1 VSTTT
6 TTSAAP
12 TFTTDASEN
21 QTDRAELS
29 IFLATPALADP
40 RDTYRFALNS
50 ILTAEALGYSYA
62 WVAEAHFNPLI
73 ALPAALTF
81 LAAAAQATDRIR
93 LGTAVVPLAFDHP
106 IRVAETAAI
115 VDALS
120 DHRLELGV
128 GKGNPRGFSTDS
140 YNAFG
145 LDEGNRNEIFAEAVA
160 ALKAALGEPI
170 PAGDKE
176 VSIVPPAA
184 GLLERIWQA
193 TGDHATAAAAGRA
206 GDGLMLFRTVP
217 DGVAGEV
224 QSLLID
230 SYLEQFDHSAGQP
243 RIGIS
248 RSLLIASSREQAI
261 ADAVAD
267 VEARPDS
274 HPFGPESL
282 DEESVAAFLT
292 KADVVFGSTEDVIEG
307 LNKDAAVARSTTYL
321 FNLPYTPAGS
331 TAQDEALE
339 LIATEVYP
347 HMRSILS

>member
-1 VSTTT
+1 MSTA
-6 TTSAAP
+6 SAAP
-12 TFTTDASEN
+12 DLTTDANEN
-21 QTDRAELS
+21 LTDRGELS
-29 IFLATPALADP
+29 IFLATPAVADP

-93 LGTAVVPLAFDHP
+93 LGTAVVPLAFDNP

-115 VDALS
+115 VNALS
-120 DHRLELGV
+120 DYRLELGV
-128 GKGNPRGFSTDS
+128 GKGNPRGFSTDT

-145 LDEGNRNEIFAEAVA
+145 LDEAKRNEIFDDAVA

-176 VSIVPPAA
+176 VAIFPPA
-184 GLLERIWQA
+184 GDLLDRIWQA
-193 TGDHATAAAAGRA
+193 TGDHATAVAAGRA
-206 GDGLMLFRTVP
+206 GDGLMLFRTVS
-217 DGVAGEV
+217 DGIAGEV
-224 QSLLID
+224 QSPLID
-230 SYLEQFDHSAGQP
+230 SYLEQFDHSGGQP

-261 ADAVAD
+261 ATAVAD
-267 VEARPDS
+267 FEARSDS

-282 DEESVAAFLT
+282 DAESVAEFLI
-292 KADVVFGSTEDVIEG
+292 KADVAFGSADDVVEA
-307 LNKDAAVARSTTYL
+307 LNLDAAVARSTTYL

-331 TAQDEALE
+331 SAQDEALE
-339 LIATEVYP
+339 IIATEIYP
-347 HMRSILS
+347 HLQSQVS

>member
-1 VSTTT
+1 MF

-12 TFTTDASEN
+12 NLTTDASEN
-21 QTDRAELS
+21 RTDRGELS
-29 IFLATPALADP
+29 IFLGTPAAADP
-40 RDTYRFALNS
+40 RDTYQFSLNS
-50 ILTAEALGYSYA
+50 ILTAEALGYSYG

-81 LAAAAQATDRIR
+81 LAAAAQATNRIR
-93 LGTAVVPLAFDHP
+93 LGTAVVPLAFDNP
-106 IRVAETAAI
+106 IRLAESAAI
-115 VDALS
+115 VNTLS

-128 GKGNPRGFSTDS
+128 GKGNPRGFSTDT

-145 LDEGNRNEIFAEAVA
+145 LDEGDRNELFAQALG

-176 VSIVPPAA
+176 VSIYPPATD
-184 GLLERIWQA
+184 LLDRIWQA

-206 GDGLMLFRTVP
+206 GDGLMLFRTAP

-224 QSLLID
+224 QSPLID
-230 SYLEQFDHSAGQP
+230 SYLEQFDYSTGRP

-261 ADAVAD
+261 ATAAAD

-274 HPFGPESL
+274 HPFGPKSL
-282 DEESVAAFLT
+282 DPESVAEFLIN
-292 KADVVFGSTEDVIEG
+292 ADVVFGSADDVVEA
-307 LNKDAAVARSTTYL
+307 LNRDAAVARSTTYL
-321 FNLPYTPAGS
+321 FNLPYAVAGS
-331 TAQDEALE
+331 TAQDESLE
-339 LIATEVYP
+339 MIATEIYP
-347 HMRSILS
+347 HLRSKVS